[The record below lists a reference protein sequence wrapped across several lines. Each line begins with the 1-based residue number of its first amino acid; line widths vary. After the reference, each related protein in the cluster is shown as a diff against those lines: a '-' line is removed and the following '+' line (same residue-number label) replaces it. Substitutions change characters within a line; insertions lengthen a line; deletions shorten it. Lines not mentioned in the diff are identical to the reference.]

1 MTSILFSLWAC
12 TVPAKVINRPM
23 AKRTGFFMRPEL
35 KIEHQRQENAGTRIN
50 RLRSQVED
58 VSPTHSKGKSRKG
71 HIHIQPQ
78 SGIRPYS
85 VAMSGKGTIRYLS
98 FSCTCV
104 QGSVGEQGN
113 PPRKLYRH
121 IQPGTCPNTEPAG
134 KNPCLRVGVH
144 IDYPVDADRGPPAQ

>member
-78 SGIRPYS
+78 SRS
-85 VAMSGKGTIRYLS
+85 EEHTSELQS
-98 FSCTCV
+98 
-104 QGSVGEQGN
+104 
-113 PPRKLYRH
+113 
-121 IQPGTCPNTEPAG
+121 
-134 KNPCLRVGVH
+134 
-144 IDYPVDADRGPPAQ
+144 RGHLVCRLL